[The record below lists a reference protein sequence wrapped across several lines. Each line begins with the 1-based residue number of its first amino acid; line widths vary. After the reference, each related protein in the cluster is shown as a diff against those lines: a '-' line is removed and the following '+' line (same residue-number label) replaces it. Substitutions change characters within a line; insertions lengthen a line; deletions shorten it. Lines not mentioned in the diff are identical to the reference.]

1 MNREKVEF
9 ILYQM
14 KLVLLRNDFVRLQIL
29 SRKISKKAI
38 DEKGLEPQKVYFY
51 SFLVKYFIN
60 EKEIMEVA
68 KAYQTI
74 YDTFKK
80 ASLDEILNATMDPT
94 GAEKT
99 KSFQNFVL
107 YLLVSP
113 YTEEKVN
120 LLKVLEKTYAREL
133 EAEELLTKFVR
144 KFLTFEICPFNEA
157 EVEQQ
162 MLKFEPFLEST
173 KNSKTHLI
181 ELFRQMI

>member
-1 MNREKVEF
+1 
-9 ILYQM
+9 
-14 KLVLLRNDFVRLQIL
+14 
-29 SRKISKKAI
+29 
-38 DEKGLEPQKVYFY
+38 
-51 SFLVKYFIN
+51 
-60 EKEIMEVA
+60 MEVA

-74 YDTFKK
+74 YDTIKK

-113 YTEEKVN
+113 YTEDKVS